1 MATQLSPVRLDT
13 REMSFEEYLEAYD
26 GVHAEWVDGRV
37 YLMSPGNL
45 RQSRLTRFLS
55 AVVQH
60 WAEAHDLGEAF
71 VPPFG
76 VRLNEAVVREPD
88 VFFVLSA
95 HLERL
100 RDTLVEGAPDLVIEV
115 VSPSSRGTDRG
126 DKYYEYERAGV
137 PEYWLIDPERE
148 QVEAYRLG
156 PAGRYVLLDLG
167 EPSVLRSEV
176 LPGMWIPV
184 AWLWKQPLPKVTW
197 VEREWGLI

>member
-1 MATQLSPVRLDT
+1 MASPEAAVLAPAGIPLDD
-13 REMSFEEYLEAYD
+13 YLVAYD
-26 GVHAEWVDGRV
+26 GVHAEWVDGQV
-37 YLMSPGNL
+37 YVMSPGNL

-55 AVVQH
+55 AIIQH
-60 WAEAHDLGEAF
+60 WAESSDLGETF

-76 VRLNEAVVREPD
+76 VKLEERVVREPD
-88 VFFVLSA
+88 VFFMRA
-95 HLERL
+95 EHMDRL
-100 RDTLVEGAPDLVIEV
+100 RNTLVEGAPDLVIEV

-137 PEYWLIDPERE
+137 PEYWLVDPERE

-156 PAGRYVLLDLG
+156 AGGRYALLDLG
-167 EPSVLRSEV
+167 EPEVLRSDV
-176 LPGMWIPV
+176 VPGMWIPV